1 MRSCLKSPKIHPKL
15 RCHMK
20 LDIHWEK
27 DIIRFVSTQSTLPV
41 LQINGESPMGINE
54 KAAF

>member
-1 MRSCLKSPKIHPKL
+1 
-15 RCHMK
+15 MK